1 MYVCM
6 YVCVY
11 VCMYV
16 AGSSRGSKRIHFIKS
31 EDILPQQLH
40 DLSAT
45 LTQPTPKR
53 RRKLNKE
60 QVLCVR
66 MYVCMY
72 VYVYVCMYMCVY
84 VCVYVYVC
92 MYVCMYVCANN
103 VDAWTKDYCTLT
115 CLFQVYV

>member
-6 YVCVY
+6 YVCV
-11 VCMYV
+11 YV

-31 EDILPQQLH
+31 EDILPQQLQ

-66 MYVCMY
+66 MYL
-72 VYVYVCMYMCVY
+72 CMYMCMNVF
-84 VCVYVYVC
+84 
-92 MYVCMYVCANN
+92 MYVCMYVCIC
-103 VDAWTKDYCTLT
+103 VLCMCMYLCM
-115 CLFQVYV
+115 C

>member
-1 MYVCM
+1 
-6 YVCVY
+6 
-11 VCMYV
+11 MYV

-31 EDILPQQLH
+31 EDILPQQLQ

-66 MYVCMY
+66 MYVCMC
-72 VYVYVCMYMCVY
+72 VCMYV
-84 VCVYVYVC
+84 

-103 VDAWTKDYCTLT
+103 VDAWTKDYCMLT
-115 CLFQVYV
+115 YLFQVFV